1 MITDIGIVAGNILEL
16 LENRNGVL
24 VFGEIH
30 VDLKQ
35 PRDLVLMSL
44 GWLLYEKYVLIL
56 EDPWTAAYRVDD
68 RNRTYTGIA
77 GVTDLVVGSKVV
89 TAASKR
95 IKNVLDHQGVVANKI
110 LTLLEVCG
118 GSLDLQ
124 TMEHNINEHRD
135 IILMGLG
142 RLVREGCVQG
152 FVGTNEVFVFH
163 LPKETASLK
172 MESLSHV

>member
-110 LTLLEVCG
+110 LTLLEGCVG
-118 GSLDLQ
+118 LLDLK
-124 TMEHNINEHRD
+124 TIAHNINEHRD
-135 IILMGLG
+135 IILMSLG
-142 RLVREGCVQG
+142 WLIREGCVKG
-152 FVGTNEVFVFH
+152 IVGSNEVFVFH
-163 LPKETASLK
+163 LSKETASTSV
-172 MESLSHV
+172 ESFCHV

>member
-110 LTLLEVCG
+110 LTLLEGCEG
-118 GSLDLQ
+118 LLDLK
-124 TMEHNINEHRD
+124 TIAHNINEHRD
-135 IILMGLG
+135 IILMSLG
-142 RLVREGCVQG
+142 WLIREGCVKG
-152 FVGTNEVFVFH
+152 IVGSNEVFVFH
-163 LPKETASLK
+163 LSKETASTSV
-172 MESLSHV
+172 ESFCHV